1 MLKNRGFLY
10 PLQEFYQPLHN
21 IQFMDQVEYLYDLNL
36 DDHMIMDVF
45 LVFPGKNLTIP
56 NFFEDWFKIQLG
68 VN

>member
-36 DDHMIMDVF
+36 DDNGRRF
-45 LVFPGKNLTIP
+45 SCFSR
-56 NFFEDWFKIQLG
+56 
-68 VN
+68 